1 MTVGGHGEIKFFSI
15 RGAQLRKFPY
25 EINDSIAQQRFSSG
39 ETDFL
44 DPERRKYSSHAQ
56 VIGKGQLT
64 VQRAFIPR
72 AAIDTPVVA
81 AIRDRDP
88 QIGNRA
94 SEFVREKQL

>member
-1 MTVGGHGEIKFFSI
+1 MTVGGHGEIEFFAIS
-15 RGAQLRKFPY
+15 GAQRRQLAN
-25 EINDSIAQQRFSSG
+25 ELNHAVAQQWFSTG
-39 ETDFL
+39 QTDFL
-44 DPERRKYSSHAQ
+44 NPKAREYSSHAQ
-56 VIGKGQLT
+56 VVGKGQLT
-64 VQRAFIPR
+64 VQRSFIPR